1 VRTLAFFFKQRDMK
15 RKIIF
20 LSLALLLPVIVFVFL
35 KKFGRNQFDIPVY
48 HKDSVEYAVGCER
61 IFKAPYVIADSV
73 ASEIEWQG
81 NEATLISFAKIPS
94 EGLMRLKED
103 FEPSQLQIVS
113 LKESEFTRF
122 RCVFLVS
129 EKYNAVLLDSKKQI
143 RGYYQLTTRE
153 EADRLLMEI
162 SILLKDY

>member
-1 VRTLAFFFKQRDMK
+1 MK
-15 RKIIF
+15 RKILF
-20 LSLALLLPVIVFVFL
+20 LSLALLLPVIVFIFL
-35 KKFGRNQFDIPVY
+35 KMFGRNQFDIPVY
-48 HKDSVEYAVGCER
+48 HKDSVELIAGCER
-61 IFKAPYVIADSV
+61 AFEAPYVIADSV
-73 ASEIEWQG
+73 TAEIGWKG
-81 NEATLISFAKIPS
+81 NEATLISFSEIPS

-113 LKESEFTRF
+113 LNESKFARL

-129 EKYNAVLLDSKKQI
+129 EKYNAVLLDGKKQI
-143 RGYYQLTTRE
+143 RGYYQLTSRD

>member
-1 VRTLAFFFKQRDMK
+1 MK
-15 RKIIF
+15 RKILF
-20 LSLALLLPVIVFVFL
+20 LSLALLLPVIVFLFL
-35 KKFGRNQFDIPVY
+35 KTFGRNQFDIPVY
-48 HKDSVEYAVGCER
+48 HKDSVEFIAGCER
-61 IFKAPYVIADSV
+61 TFEAPYVIADSV
-73 ASEIEWQG
+73 TAEIGWKG

-113 LKESEFTRF
+113 FNESKFARL

-129 EKYNAVLLDSKKQI
+129 EKYNAVLIDSKKQI
-143 RGYYQLTTRE
+143 RGYYQLTSRD

>member
-1 VRTLAFFFKQRDMK
+1 MK
-15 RKIIF
+15 RKILF
-20 LSLALLLPVIVFVFL
+20 LSLALLLPVIVFLFL
-35 KKFGRNQFDIPVY
+35 KTFGRNQFDIPVY
-48 HKDSVEYAVGCER
+48 HKDSVEFIAECER
-61 IFKAPYVIADSV
+61 TFVAPYVIADSV
-73 ASEIEWQG
+73 ASEIGWQG
-81 NEATLISFAKIPS
+81 NEATLISFAEIPS

-113 LKESEFTRF
+113 LNESEFARL

-129 EKYNAVLLDSKKQI
+129 KKYNAVLMDSKKQI

>member
-1 VRTLAFFFKQRDMK
+1 MK
-15 RKIIF
+15 RKILF
-20 LSLALLLPVIVFVFL
+20 LSLALLLPVIVFLFL
-35 KKFGRNQFDIPVY
+35 KMFGRNQFDITVY
-48 HKDSVEYAVGCER
+48 HKDSVEFMVGCER
-61 IFKAPYVIADSV
+61 IFEAPYIIADSI
-73 ASEIEWQG
+73 ASGIGWQG

-103 FEPSQLQIVS
+103 FEPSRLQIVS
-113 LKESEFTRF
+113 INEAELARLK
-122 RCVFLVS
+122 CVFLVS
-129 EKYNAVLLDSKKQI
+129 ERYNAVLVDSKRQI

>member
-1 VRTLAFFFKQRDMK
+1 MK

-20 LSLALLLPVIVFVFL
+20 LSLALLLPVIVFLFL
-35 KKFGRNQFDIPVY
+35 KTFGRNRFDIPVY
-48 HKDSVEYAVGCER
+48 HKDSVEFMVGCER
-61 IFKAPYVIADSV
+61 TFEAPYVIADSV
-73 ASEIEWQG
+73 TTEIGWKG
-81 NEATLISFAKIPS
+81 NEATLISFSEILS

-113 LKESEFTRF
+113 LNESKFARL

-129 EKYNAVLLDSKKQI
+129 EKYNAVLVDSKKQI
-143 RGYYQLTTRE
+143 RGYYQLTSRD

>member
-1 VRTLAFFFKQRDMK
+1 MK
-15 RKIIF
+15 RKILF
-20 LSLALLLPVIVFVFL
+20 LSLALLLPVIVFLFL
-35 KKFGRNQFDIPVY
+35 KTFGRNQFDIPVY
-48 HKDSVEYAVGCER
+48 HTDSVEFVAGCDRRFE
-61 IFKAPYVIADSV
+61 APYVIADSV
-73 ASEIEWQG
+73 ASEIRWQG
-81 NEATLISFAKIPS
+81 NEATLISFAEIPS

-113 LKESEFTRF
+113 INKSEFARF
-122 RCVFLVS
+122 KCAFLVS
-129 EKYNAVLLDSKKQI
+129 EKFNAVLVDSKKQI

>member
-1 VRTLAFFFKQRDMK
+1 MK
-15 RKIIF
+15 RKILF
-20 LSLALLLPVIVFVFL
+20 LSLALLLPVIVFLFL
-35 KKFGRNQFDIPVY
+35 KTFGRNQFDIPVY
-48 HKDSVEYAVGCER
+48 HKDSVEFIVGCER
-61 IFKAPYVIADSV
+61 IFETPYVIGDSV
-73 ASEIEWQG
+73 AAEIGWRG
-81 NEATLISFAKIPS
+81 NEATLISFAEIPS

-103 FEPSQLQIVS
+103 FEPSQLQIVHINRS
-113 LKESEFTRF
+113 DFARL

-129 EKYNAVLLDSKKQI
+129 KKYNAVLLDGKKQI